1 LGNAP
6 RILKELIQGKA
17 TGKTAEQIATEFADK
32 ATKLVKTK
40 SLLGLAVI
48 MEINDARYLTL
59 IINHYENKGYKKLEE
74 YIEFLNNH
82 RRFTEKDREK
92 FWDKY
97 YKRRGIRR

>member
-1 LGNAP
+1 MFFMFF
-6 RILKELIQGKA
+6 IFFDE
-17 TGKTAEQIATEFADK
+17 EATEENKQRFIDR
-32 ATKLVKTK
+32 LVKEVPEALEWAQTK
-40 SLLGLAVI
+40 I